1 MKKALVRRV
10 VSLFLCFCMVIGFV
24 PIIDAQAAE
33 IKGGTFD
40 PHTGYLE
47 LEFGYQLTQYVNI
60 NVYVRSPS
68 DDGLKKEFVG
78 SIVENYLLSGANDVK
93 AWLPEDSPDTM
104 VSPYTPAT
112 KKDGGLVKLSEDGI
126 YQADKNFAGEDIEP
140 VSMMKH
146 TLIWDGSLNGIPI
159 IGPNLD
165 EDVFYLTVE
174 IEPLGRPDKNVECT
188 DDDSHTHGQNYTWP
202 QKQENGKKKF
212 AVSTELLVD
221 YRDYV
226 VGEDGTAAFLM
237 LKGSLSD
244 EVRKKLYEQFVR

>member
-104 VSPYTPAT
+104 VSPYTGNQNGRRFGKTVRGRHFIKQTRTLP
-112 KKDGGLVKLSEDGI
+112 VKILS
-126 YQADKNFAGEDIEP
+126 
-140 VSMMKH
+140 
-146 TLIWDGSLNGIPI
+146 
-159 IGPNLD
+159 
-165 EDVFYLTVE
+165 
-174 IEPLGRPDKNVECT
+174 R
-188 DDDSHTHGQNYTWP
+188 
-202 QKQENGKKKF
+202 
-212 AVSTELLVD
+212 
-221 YRDYV
+221 
-226 VGEDGTAAFLM
+226 
-237 LKGSLSD
+237 
-244 EVRKKLYEQFVR
+244 

>member
-68 DDGLKKEFVG
+68 DDGLKKEFIG

-112 KKDGGLVKLSEDGI
+112 KTDGGLVKLSEDGI

-140 VSMMKH
+140 VAMMKH

-174 IEPLGRPDKNVECT
+174 IKRSADRIRMLSVPTVMIATRTVRTILGRRSRRTARK
-188 DDDSHTHGQNYTWP
+188 S
-202 QKQENGKKKF
+202 
-212 AVSTELLVD
+212 LLSVPNCW
-221 YRDYV
+221 
-226 VGEDGTAAFLM
+226 
-237 LKGSLSD
+237 
-244 EVRKKLYEQFVR
+244 

>member
-112 KKDGGLVKLSEDGI
+112 KTDGGLVKLSEDGI

-140 VSMMKH
+140 VAG
-146 TLIWDGSLNGIPI
+146 LEVIAGSH
-159 IGPNLD
+159 D
-165 EDVFYLTVE
+165 EAHAYM
-174 IEPLGRPDKNVECT
+174 GRL
-188 DDDSHTHGQNYTWP
+188 SQWY
-202 QKQENGKKKF
+202 
-212 AVSTELLVD
+212 SD
-221 YRDYV
+221 YRS
-226 VGEDGTAAFLM
+226 EP
-237 LKGSLSD
+237 
-244 EVRKKLYEQFVR
+244 R

>member
-78 SIVENYLLSGANDVK
+78 SIVENQHPGRNGA
-93 AWLPEDSPDTM
+93 PR
-104 VSPYTPAT
+104 
-112 KKDGGLVKLSEDGI
+112 
-126 YQADKNFAGEDIEP
+126 
-140 VSMMKH
+140 
-146 TLIWDGSLNGIPI
+146 GSARPS
-159 IGPNLD
+159 
-165 EDVFYLTVE
+165 
-174 IEPLGRPDKNVECT
+174 RPDRNLRRRH
-188 DDDSHTHGQNYTWP
+188 SG
-202 QKQENGKKKF
+202 
-212 AVSTELLVD
+212 
-221 YRDYV
+221 
-226 VGEDGTAAFLM
+226 
-237 LKGSLSD
+237 
-244 EVRKKLYEQFVR
+244 

>member
-112 KKDGGLVKLSEDGI
+112 KTDGGLVKLSEDGI

-140 VSMMKH
+140 VAMMKH

-165 EDVFYLTVE
+165 EDVFSADRIRMLSVPTVM
-174 IEPLGRPDKNVECT
+174 IATRTVRTILGRRSRRTARK
-188 DDDSHTHGQNYTWP
+188 S
-202 QKQENGKKKF
+202 
-212 AVSTELLVD
+212 LLSVPNCW
-221 YRDYV
+221 
-226 VGEDGTAAFLM
+226 
-237 LKGSLSD
+237 
-244 EVRKKLYEQFVR
+244 